1 VRNPRHI
8 QRCLLITY
16 VLSADSFRLLC
27 CIMPCECSGLFFVP
41 PGIKT
46 RIWVHNKKP
55 CTYKGTK
62 IVLTITLLDSV
73 CPFTIS
79 IIPSMTKKQ
88 TSQFVVKSR
97 RATTH
102 DPHQPCHIRSVVM
115 PPPCH
120 IRSVVMPPPCHIRSV
135 VMPPGA
141 IRNLREMPP
150 SSKCMQLGCLSTE
163 SDQIKK
169 IKAPSRRPPPRK
181 FIDKIANL
189 DSFGGCNPTFV
200 KE

>member
-1 VRNPRHI
+1 MRNPRHI

-115 PPPCH
+115 PP
-120 IRSVVMPPPCHIRSV
+120 
-135 VMPPGA
+135 GA